1 LSRKIHF
8 FLYFFSVGYYTAIM
22 IQIGLRAHD
31 YGCLPPEELA
41 AILSSYGVDSIQLA
55 LVKAFRDPPAPGC
68 ISPGYAR
75 RIRKILEERNLAVAV
90 LGCYIN
96 PVHPDREEREKSLRL
111 FEEHLRFARDFGCPL
126 VGTET
131 GSLNPD
137 CSWHP
142 GTGDPEVFDT
152 LCFSVERLL
161 KTAERCG
168 SMAGIEAVADRHT
181 VSSIEKMAKLLE
193 RFSSPSLGVIYD
205 PVNLIPES
213 GLEESQESFFRRALD
228 AFGDKIMA
236 VHLKDFRM
244 EGGKKIGD
252 LPAGTG
258 ELDWPCLLGFLKER
272 RPGVDLLLE
281 NSDPKRGRETIRF
294 IRKKAG
300 EC

>member
-1 LSRKIHF
+1 
-8 FLYFFSVGYYTAIM
+8 M

-31 YGCLPPEELA
+31 YGCLAPEELA
-41 AILSSYGVDSIQLA
+41 AILSSYEVDSIQLA
-55 LVKAFRDPPAPGC
+55 LAKAFRDPPAPGC
-68 ISPGYAR
+68 VNPGYAR
-75 RIRKILEERNLAVAV
+75 RIRKIMEERNLAVAV

-96 PVHPDREEREKSLRL
+96 PVHPDTEEREKSLRL

-142 GTGDPEVFDT
+142 GTGGPEVFDT

-168 SMAGIEAVADRHT
+168 SMVGIEAVADRHT
-181 VSSIEKMAKLLE
+181 ISSIEKMMKLLE
-193 RFSSPSLGVIYD
+193 RFPSPSLGIIYD
-205 PVNLIPES
+205 PVNLIPEN
-213 GLEESQESFFRRALD
+213 GPEESQERFFRRALD
-228 AFGDKIMA
+228 AFGNKIMA

-244 EGGKKIGD
+244 EGGKKSGD

-258 ELDWPCLLGFLKER
+258 KLDWPCLLGLLKER

-281 NSDPKRGRETIRF
+281 NSDPERGRETIRF
-294 IRKKAG
+294 IREKAG